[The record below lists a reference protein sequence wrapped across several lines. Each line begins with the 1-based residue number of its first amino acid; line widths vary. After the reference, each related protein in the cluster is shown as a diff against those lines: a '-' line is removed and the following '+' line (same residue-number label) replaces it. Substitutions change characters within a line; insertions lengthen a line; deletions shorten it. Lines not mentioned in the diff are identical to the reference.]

1 MHEMA
6 LAEGILDIALKTAEE
21 NEAKR
26 VVRVK
31 LLVGEMAGVE
41 CESLRFCFAAVTKGT
56 AAEGAELEIERVP
69 LIGRCPLCDK
79 EQQVERYSFLCQSC
93 RSGALEIISGRE
105 LRVESLEV
113 D

>member
-6 LAEGILDIALKTAEE
+6 IAEGILDIALKAMEE

-26 VVRVK
+26 VARVK

-41 CESLRFCFAAVTKGT
+41 CELLFCFEALTKGT
-56 AAEGAELEIERVP
+56 AADGAALDIERVP
-69 LIGRCPLCDK
+69 LVGRCAACGK
-79 EQQVERYSFLCQSC
+79 EQHVERYSFLCPSC
-93 RSGALEIISGRE
+93 RNGALEIISGRE
-105 LRVESLEV
+105 LKVESLEV

>member
-6 LAEGILDIALKTAEE
+6 IAEGILDIALKAMEE

-26 VVRVK
+26 VARVK

-41 CESLRFCFAAVTKGT
+41 CESLLFCFEALTKGT
-56 AAEGAELEIERVP
+56 AADGAALDIERVP
-69 LIGRCPLCDK
+69 LVGRCAACGK
-79 EQQVERYSFLCQSC
+79 EQHVERYSFLCPSC
-93 RSGALEIISGRE
+93 RNGALEIISGCE
-105 LRVESLEV
+105 LKVESLEV

>member
-26 VVRVK
+26 VARVK

-56 AAEGAELEIERVP
+56 AAEGAELQIERVP
-69 LIGRCPLCDK
+69 LIGRCPLCGE
-79 EQQVERYSFLCQSC
+79 EQQVERYSFLCPSC

>member
-26 VVRVK
+26 VARVK

-56 AAEGAELEIERVP
+56 AAELEIERVP
-69 LIGRCPLCDK
+69 LIGRCPLCGK
-79 EQQVERYSFLCQSC
+79 EQQVERYSFLCPSC

>member
-6 LAEGILDIALKTAEE
+6 IAEGILGIALKTMEE
-21 NEAKR
+21 NAVTR
-26 VVRVK
+26 VARVN

-41 CESLRFCFAAVTKGT
+41 CESLRFCFAALTKGT
-56 AAEGAELEIERVP
+56 AADGAALSIERVP
-69 LIGRCPLCDK
+69 LIGRCGACGR
-79 EQQVERYSFLCQSC
+79 EQPIERYSFLCPSC

-105 LRVESLEV
+105 LKVESLEV

>member
-6 LAEGILDIALKTAEE
+6 IAEGILDIALKAMEE

-26 VVRVK
+26 VARVK

-41 CESLRFCFAAVTKGT
+41 CESLLFCFEALTKGT
-56 AAEGAELEIERVP
+56 AADGAALDIERVP
-69 LIGRCPLCDK
+69 LVGRCATCGK
-79 EQQVERYSFLCQSC
+79 EQHVERYSLFCPSC
-93 RSGALEIISGRE
+93 RNGALEIISARE
-105 LRVESLEV
+105 LQVESSAA